1 MWPVARAAAWPCAW
15 LIACLVAFT
24 APAAAQ
30 SPAGADASPGPG
42 AAAPGSVAPGA
53 SAVGVVPAARL
64 ASNVVVIT
72 IEGPITATTERSF
85 KRRLAEAEAG
95 AADAVVV
102 ELNTPGGELGAVL
115 EISRAIKG
123 SSIANTV
130 AWVRPNAFSGGA
142 IVALAC
148 REIIAT
154 PGAVMG
160 DALIIAVSRM
170 GQINALP
177 EAERQKLLAPLL
189 VDITNSARLRG
200 YDEKL
205 VQGFV
210 SLGVEL
216 WLVESVKEPGR
227 LLFITRDEYATIF
240 GAEPG
245 AMTPSVPS
253 APAAPRDAGQSA
265 GSPPTGAG
273 GMSADGLPVQPA
285 MRARPRR
292 GGSGGIGGPAG
303 ATPGAVDPSASP
315 LAPAIPG
322 LSPAVAR
329 TISAGL
335 VGKSARPVLTA
346 ADRGQWTLVE
356 YVSDGRGILTL
367 NDAQLLRYALASP
380 GNAAGG
386 GAGTVSSDEDLK
398 AFFQAKRL
406 VRLDQS
412 VAETIAGWLSGTLV
426 RAVLVV
432 MVLVGIFLEIAAPG
446 FIIGSLL
453 AMVGILGLAGPMII
467 FGLAGWW
474 WALSVLAGAVLIA
487 VEIFLLPGF
496 GVFGLAGLLA
506 LFGGLVGLVAPRS
519 VSFDSAGETSGV
531 LTALATVLV
540 ATLVAGVIVY
550 FVARN
555 FSTIPLLGRL
565 VLGPGEPS
573 APTPGPGDAAGPG
586 GTGGGAGTGAVLR
599 VGAEGVVVTAL
610 RPSGKAR
617 FGDELVD
624 VVSAGGLVPPGAS
637 VRVVEVS
644 AFRVSVEAVRTM

>member
-1 MWPVARAAAWPCAW
+1 V
-15 LIACLVAFT
+15 T
-24 APAAAQ
+24 
-30 SPAGADASPGPG
+30 
-42 AAAPGSVAPGA
+42 
-53 SAVGVVPAARL
+53 
-64 ASNVVVIT
+64 
-72 IEGPITATTERSF
+72 
-85 KRRLAEAEAG
+85 
-95 AADAVVV
+95 
-102 ELNTPGGELGAVL
+102 
-115 EISRAIKG
+115 
-123 SSIANTV
+123 
-130 AWVRPNAFSGGA
+130 
-142 IVALAC
+142 
-148 REIIAT
+148 
-154 PGAVMG
+154 
-160 DALIIAVSRM
+160 
-170 GQINALP
+170 
-177 EAERQKLLAPLL
+177 
-189 VDITNSARLRG
+189 
-200 YDEKL
+200 
-205 VQGFV
+205 
-210 SLGVEL
+210 
-216 WLVESVKEPGR
+216 
-227 LLFITRDEYATIF
+227 
-240 GAEPG
+240 
-245 AMTPSVPS
+245 
-253 APAAPRDAGQSA
+253 
-265 GSPPTGAG
+265 
-273 GMSADGLPVQPA
+273 
-285 MRARPRR
+285 
-292 GGSGGIGGPAG
+292 
-303 ATPGAVDPSASP
+303 
-315 LAPAIPG
+315 
-322 LSPAVAR
+322 R

-335 VGKSARPVLTA
+335 VGKSARPVLTP

-380 GNAAGG
+380 GTASG
-386 GAGTVSSDEDLK
+386 GTVSTDEDLK

-432 MVLVGIFLEIAAPG
+432 MVLVGVFLEFAAPG
-446 FIIGSLL
+446 FIIGSVL

-474 WALSVLAGAVLIA
+474 WALSVVAGAVLIA

-519 VSFDSAGETSGV
+519 VAFDAAGETSGV

-565 VLGPGEPS
+565 VLGPGEPA
-573 APTPGPGDAAGPG
+573 APPQQPGDAAG
-586 GTGGGAGTGAVLR
+586 AMEAGAVLR

-624 VVSAGGLVPPGAS
+624 VVSAGGLVPPGAG

-644 AFRVSVEAVRTM
+644 AFRVSVEAVSRM